1 MDTKITIAELKE
13 FLDPV
18 CAKLDSCADELN
30 TLDGQ
35 LGDGDIGIT
44 MSKAARQIQSILDE
58 LPEDLGRALLMI
70 AQAITKSRASS
81 YGTLL
86 ATGVMAMAK
95 QVMGETQIEPN
106 RLPQMLAAAVEKMA
120 ARGKSALGE
129 KTVLDAVEAIRI
141 ALESRQDGDDAAELV
156 DKALG
161 EAIEHFR
168 NKPCRQGRAR
178 IFSDKSIGLDD
189 PGMVVIKKVT
199 EALAGC

>member
-1 MDTKITIAELKE
+1 MDKTITITELKE
-13 FLDPV
+13 FLVPV
-18 CAKLDSCADELN
+18 CANLDACADELN

-44 MSKAARQIQSILDE
+44 MSKAGLHVQSILDE
-58 LPEDLGRALLMI
+58 LPEDLGQALLMI

-95 QVMGETQIEPN
+95 QVMGETHIESS

-120 ARGKSALGE
+120 VRGKSALGE

-141 ALESRQDGDDAAELV
+141 ALASRQDGDDAAESV

-168 NKPCRQGRAR
+168 NQPCRQGRAR
-178 IFSDKSIGLDD
+178 IFSEKSIGLDD
-189 PGMVVIKKVT
+189 PGMVVIKKMT
-199 EALAGC
+199 EALV